1 MDTTLAYFQQ
11 VLWYITLWSAP
22 ALLVATI
29 VGIIVS
35 LIQALMQLQDQTL
48 PFFVKLV
55 SVSITIALTG
65 GWVAGQLVLFTKSI
79 IEAIPNV
86 GR

>member
-1 MDTTLAYFQQ
+1 MDTITYFQQ

-22 ALLVATI
+22 ALIVATV

-35 LIQALMQLQDQTL
+35 LLQALMQLQDQTL

-55 SVSITIALTG
+55 AVSLTLILTG
-65 GWVAGQLVLFTKSI
+65 SWVCGQLMIFTKNIFESI
-79 IEAIPNV
+79 ATV

>member
-1 MDTTLAYFQQ
+1 MDNTITYFQQ
-11 VLWYITLWSAP
+11 VLWYITIWSAP

-29 VGIIVS
+29 VGVLVS

-55 SVSITIALTG
+55 AVALTVILTG
-65 GWVAGQLVLFTKSI
+65 NWVAGQLVLFTKRI
-79 IEAIPNV
+79 LEAIPTV

>member
-1 MDTTLAYFQQ
+1 MDTTLGYFQQ

-22 ALLVATI
+22 ALIVATV

-35 LIQALMQLQDQTL
+35 LVQALMQLQDQTL

-65 GWVAGQLVLFTKSI
+65 GWVAGQLVLFAKNI
-79 IEAIPNV
+79 LEAIPNV

>member
-1 MDTTLAYFQQ
+1 MDTIGYFQQ
-11 VLWYITLWSAP
+11 VLWYITIWSAP
-22 ALLVATI
+22 ALIVATV

-35 LIQALMQLQDQTL
+35 LMQALMQLQDQTL

-55 SVSITIALTG
+55 AVSLTVTITG
-65 GWVAGQLVLFTKSI
+65 SWVAGQLIIFTNSI
-79 IEAIPNV
+79 LESIPRV

>member
-1 MDTTLAYFQQ
+1 MDTISYFQQ
-11 VLWYITLWSAP
+11 VMWYITLWSAP
-22 ALLVATI
+22 ALIVATI

-55 SVSITIALTG
+55 AVTFTIIITG
-65 GWVAGQLVLFTKSI
+65 GWVCSQLMIFTRSI
-79 IEAIPNV
+79 FESIATV